1 MELRS
6 ESLFL
11 CSFLSLGNA
20 SMYKEKRF
28 FLEPNGYFTTEFLR
42 HGVANKHFTSSLQAA
57 GNSPKP
63 RALPE

>member
-1 MELRS
+1 
-6 ESLFL
+6 
-11 CSFLSLGNA
+11 
-20 SMYKEKRF
+20 MYKGKRF
-28 FLEPNGYFTTEFLR
+28 FLEPNGYFTTEFPR